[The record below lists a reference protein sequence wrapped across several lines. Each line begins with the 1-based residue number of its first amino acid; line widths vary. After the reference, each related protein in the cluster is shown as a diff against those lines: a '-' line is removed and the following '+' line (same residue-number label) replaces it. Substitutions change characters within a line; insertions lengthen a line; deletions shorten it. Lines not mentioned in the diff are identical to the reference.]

1 MVVVAGELDTV
12 YFGRLQ
18 CFSPFIARSTA
29 AASQE
34 EDPGCRVPQGRLRRS
49 LCLRK

>member
-1 MVVVAGELDTV
+1 MVVVLGELDAV

-18 CFSPFIARSTA
+18 CFLPFIARSTA
-29 AASQE
+29 ASSQE

-49 LCLRK
+49 VCLPK